1 MSNWQEFYRPARN
14 KTAFFATVF
23 LCVLVLF
30 SLNAALALD
39 KERPDR
45 FLPEER
51 RVIEAYYHKA
61 GPSKGLPPGLAK
73 KNKLPPGL
81 QKHLDRTGRLPPG
94 LQKRLEPLPPDL
106 EARLPRIPEYWERVI
121 LERDVILMDRRTQRI
136 LDIIEDIVGVAT
148 GR

>member
-1 MSNWQEFYRPARN
+1 MSKWGKFYRAAGN
-14 KTAFFATVF
+14 KTVFCTAAFFGAM
-23 LCVLVLF
+23 VLVN
-30 SLNAALALD
+30 LNNALALD

-81 QKHLDRTGRLPPG
+81 QKHLDRTGKLPPG
-94 LQKRLEPLPPDL
+94 LQKRLEPLPADL
-106 EARLPRIPEYWERVI
+106 EARLPRIPDYWERVI

-136 LDIIEDIVGVAT
+136 LDIIEGVVGLAT